1 MNNINSGYLPST
13 DMFIW
18 FIINKHRITQT
29 PNMQHY
35 KTSNEYIPE
44 T

>member
-1 MNNINSGYLPST
+1 MNDVKSGYLLAT
-13 DMFIW
+13 DMFIL
-18 FIINKHRITQT
+18 FIVNKHRITQK